1 METEQENGVVSVD
14 SAASE
19 EGMPPPV
26 AEIMAKLIAR
36 EAEIASLSQKLTEKE
51 DLIGRLN
58 AGLNAAVLAYRQ
70 STIALHR
77 DLPEELIEG
86 NSINGID
93 ESLKWAMS
101 LVARVKS
108 TIAKASPPLV
118 APTRSRLSGDSLSAE
133 DKIRRGLRQ

>member
-1 METEQENGVVSVD
+1 METEQENVVVSVD

-36 EAEIASLSQKLTEKE
+36 ETEVARLSQQLVEK
-51 DLIGRLN
+51 DALIGQLN
-58 AGLNAAVLAYRQ
+58 LSLNVAVGAYRQ
-70 STIALHR
+70 STMALHR

-86 NSINGID
+86 DTVNAID
-93 ESLKWAMS
+93 ESLKKAIA

-108 TIAKASPPLV
+108 SIAKVSPPLV
-118 APTRSRLSGDSLSAE
+118 AATRSRLSTDGLSTE
-133 DKIRRGLRQ
+133 DKIRRGLQR